1 MFYLTFEILIKD
13 VKFSRKS
20 IGIDK
25 GLSTIGDGIV
35 NLAYSIAK
43 SLYLTKHSVNNKI
56 IRTGKSVNKKV
67 LSNALKNADMKD
79 FARSR
84 ADAHDMADTAEAI
97 VAYIWLNNKLA
108 FGEIVAL
115 LEENLSGDLHQNQE
129 ENNAATEAFTNL
141 LKAAKK
147 HLPEV

>member
-1 MFYLTFEILIKD
+1 MSFEILVKD

-25 GLSTIGDGIV
+25 GLATIGDGVV

-84 ADAHDMADTAEAI
+84 SDAHDMADTAEAI

-108 FGEIVAL
+108 FSEIVTV
-115 LEENLSGDLHQNQE
+115 LEEKLSGDLRQNQE
-129 ENNAATEAFTNL
+129 ENKAATVAFTSL
-141 LKAAKK
+141 LTAAKK
-147 HLPEV
+147 YLPEE